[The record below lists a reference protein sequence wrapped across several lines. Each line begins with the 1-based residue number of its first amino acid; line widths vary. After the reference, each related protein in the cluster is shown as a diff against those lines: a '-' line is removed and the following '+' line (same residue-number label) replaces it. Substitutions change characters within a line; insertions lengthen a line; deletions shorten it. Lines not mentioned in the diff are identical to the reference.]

1 MAKPACEEQLPRI
14 EMAGDGFLRRTSFR
28 VQLLRQG
35 EVVWYASQCMVYVV
49 KRRNF
54 RSMIVVASY
63 IDYSTLLT
71 HERVRMKGSVV
82 QSG

>member
-28 VQLLRQG
+28 VQSVTARRRSTSTRT
-35 EVVWYASQCMVYVV
+35 VHVA
-49 KRRNF
+49 KRRSF

-63 IDYSTLLT
+63 SEYNTSLL
-71 HERVRMKGSVV
+71 MKEYV
-82 QSG
+82 